1 MPAVDLSV
9 PMVVM
14 DYAFLRDNGEER
26 TITIIVARDR
36 QTRVT
41 TAAQV
46 PMKGASEKWST
57 NVICRFIDKL
67 GHTKT
72 TLMNDQ
78 EKALEAVARAVKVK
92 REHPTLLQ
100 NSPKGESQSNGV
112 VENAAQ

>member
-1 MPAVDLSV
+1 MQDLRPRAEKNPPHRWQPAVDLSV

-14 DYAFLRDNGEER
+14 DYAFLRDKGEEK
-26 TITIIVARDR
+26 TIAIIVARDR

-67 GHTKT
+67 GTHE
-72 TLMNDQ
+72 D
-78 EKALEAVARAVKVK
+78 
-92 REHPTLLQ
+92 
-100 NSPKGESQSNGV
+100 
-112 VENAAQ
+112 NAHE